1 MNSGRR
7 PPLKTAAA
15 AGSLLRQLLGQW
27 GLDRKLREY
36 RAWELWDEVVGPQIA
51 ARARPA
57 KLRDGVLEVVVDQ
70 AVWMQQ
76 LQLMK
81 PKILSSLNARLG
93 EVLIRDIFWR
103 RGRVEAMKAAG
114 VARRAPAPPPLPPL
128 NKEELSTIEEVL
140 APLDDP
146 AVRES
151 LGGVLRRQ
159 ARLKKARK
167 DLFSGESGAE

>member
-1 MNSGRR
+1 M
-7 PPLKTAAA
+7 KTAAA

-57 KLRDGVLEVVVDQ
+57 KLRDGVLEVGVDQ
-70 AVWMQQ
+70 AFWMQQ

-103 RGRVEAMKAAG
+103 R
-114 VARRAPAPPPLPPL
+114 
-128 NKEELSTIEEVL
+128 
-140 APLDDP
+140 
-146 AVRES
+146 
-151 LGGVLRRQ
+151 
-159 ARLKKARK
+159 
-167 DLFSGESGAE
+167 